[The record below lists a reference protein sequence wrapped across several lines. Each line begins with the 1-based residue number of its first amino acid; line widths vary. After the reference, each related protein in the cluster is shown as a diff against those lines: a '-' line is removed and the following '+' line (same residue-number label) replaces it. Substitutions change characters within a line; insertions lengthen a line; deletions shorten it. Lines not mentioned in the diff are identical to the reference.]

1 MDSRKLPGW
10 AIPLAVALGVVA
22 LVAIGLARKPV
33 DLADETPEGTVQA
46 YLNAVAAMD
55 YQSAASYWDEGGCLP
70 STPDPGVID
79 ANFSASLVSV
89 EVRGSEATVIVSITQ
104 GSGDVI
110 NGYTEYQEWFN
121 LVSGDDGWRIRQPSW
136 PYYNVACEE
145 QK

>member
-33 DLADETPEGTVQA
+33 DLAEDTPEGTVQA
-46 YLNAVAAMD
+46 YLNAIAEMNYDKA
-55 YQSAASYWDEGGCLP
+55 QSYWDETGCLP
-70 STPDPGVID
+70 STPDPGSVD

-89 EVRGSEATVIVSITQ
+89 DARGSEATVIVSIAQ
-104 GSGDVI
+104 GADDMV

-121 LVSGDDGWRIRQPSW
+121 LVSRDGGWKIRQPSW
-136 PYYNVACEE
+136 PFYNVPCEE
-145 QK
+145 QA